1 MKKELDEL
9 NNISKLNHEQLE
21 AHHKEEVTQL
31 KKKIDALEANLS
43 QLRQKNKVDETN
55 LHKEHTKY
63 DRQYTDNLLAYDTEM
78 NQNMRTKQQAQE
90 TYEQVHHELVLITDE
105 LKQRQEERKKRD
117 EILAILKKKNDEQ
130 NKQMS
135 LLNKAAEWVQAH
147 WRGLLARREMEKARK
162 GKKKKMKKWHD
173 CHYGRF

>member
-1 MKKELDEL
+1 MTVLR
-9 NNISKLNHEQLE
+9 
-21 AHHKEEVTQL
+21 
-31 KKKIDALEANLS
+31 KKIETLEKQLAELRNTNKLS
-43 QLRQKNKVDETN
+43 EAA
-55 LHKEHTKY
+55 LHKEHIKY
-63 DRQYTDNLLAYDTEM
+63 DNQYRDNLLAYDTEM

-130 NKQMS
+130 NKQMT
-135 LLNKAAEWVQAH
+135 LLHKAAEWVQAH

-162 GKKKKMKKWHD
+162 GKKKKKKK
-173 CHYGRF
+173 